1 MARTLTPKDIAVIL
15 NKVIDQAT
23 GDSAL
28 VSTDLTDFVS
38 VGENLMASGKE
49 NVLNA
54 LSLVLGRL
62 IVAVRPYNAK
72 FALIDAENSG
82 IYSNRLRKVSYYTDP
97 ALSAGNWNTQL
108 FTNLEEGFTNGQ
120 NPNAGGTPQST
131 KSMWE
136 QKPRIPLELNFGGSS
151 VWQTVLTTY
160 EYQLQQAFRS
170 AEDFGRFAEGIL
182 TQLGNEIEMQKENF
196 NRLTV
201 LNFIAG
207 LYDVGATSSVVN
219 LTTAINTRNGTSY
232 TTQQIL
238 EAHRDLLA
246 EELAIQVKTTARKL
260 TYNSN
265 VYHISPALS
274 DGRTILRH
282 TPLEDQRL
290 FLSAELMD
298 VMEASVFPQIFNPQ
312 YLSIDNYEAVGYWQY
327 IKNPNSINITP
338 SIPDVA
344 TWQGQT
350 AGNAVTDTLVVGL
363 LFDRDAIMTDWILD
377 RTATTPMEARKGYF
391 NTWYSFSK
399 NAINDFTENAV
410 LFIMED

>member
-120 NPNAGGTPQST
+120 NPNSGGTPQST

-151 VWQTVLTTY
+151 VWQTALTTY

-219 LTTAINTRNGTSY
+219 LTTEINTRNGTSY
-232 TTQQIL
+232 TTAQIL

-246 EELAIQVKTTARKL
+246 QELAIQIKTNARKL

-298 VMEASVFPQIFNPQ
+298 IMEASVMPQIFNPQ
-312 YLSIDNYEAVGYWQY
+312 YLSIDNYEAVGYWQD

-350 AGNAVTDTLVVGL
+350 AGNAVTDPLVVGL

-377 RTATTPMEARKGYF
+377 RTATTPIEARKGYY

>member
-120 NPNAGGTPQST
+120 NPNSGGTPQST

-151 VWQTVLTTY
+151 VWQTALTTY

-298 VMEASVFPQIFNPQ
+298 IMEASVMPQIFNPQ
-312 YLSIDNYEAVGYWQY
+312 YLSIDNYEAVGYWQD

-350 AGNAVTDTLVVGL
+350 AGNAVTDPLVVGL

-377 RTATTPMEARKGYF
+377 RTATTPIEARKGYY

>member
-23 GDSAL
+23 GDSTL

-38 VGENLMASGKE
+38 VGENLMLSGKE

-97 ALSAGNWNTQL
+97 ALNAGNWNTQL

-120 NPNAGGTPQST
+120 NPNSSGTAQST

-136 QKPRIPLELNFGGSS
+136 QHPRIPLEMNFGGSS
-151 VWQTVLTTY
+151 VWQTALTTY
-160 EYQLQQAFRS
+160 EYQLQTAFRS

-219 LTTAINTRNGTSY
+219 LTTEINTRNGATY

-238 EAHRDLLA
+238 ESHRDLLA
-246 EELAIQVKTTARKL
+246 QELAIQVKTNARKL

-265 VYHISPALS
+265 VYHISPALA

-298 VMEASVFPQIFNPQ
+298 IMEASVMPQIFNPQ
-312 YLSIDNYEAVGYWQY
+312 YLSIDNYEAVGYWQD
-327 IKNPNSINITP
+327 INDPFAINITP
-338 SIPDVA
+338 SVPDTA
-344 TWQGQT
+344 TWAGQT
-350 AGNAVTDTLVVGL
+350 AGNAVTDPIVVGL
-363 LFDRDAIMTDWILD
+363 LFDRDAMMTDWILD
-377 RTATTPMEARKGYF
+377 RTATTPIEARKGYY

>member
-350 AGNAVTDTLVVGL
+350 AGNAVTDPLVVGL

>member
-120 NPNAGGTPQST
+120 NPNSGGTPQST

-151 VWQTVLTTY
+151 VWQTAITTY

-170 AEDFGRFAEGIL
+170 ADDFGRFAEGIL

-219 LTTAINTRNGTSY
+219 LTTAINTRNGTTY

-238 EAHRDLLA
+238 ESHRDLLA

-298 VMEASVFPQIFNPQ
+298 IMEASVMPQIFNPQ
-312 YLSIDNYEAVGYWQY
+312 YLSIDNYEAVGYWQD

-350 AGNAVTDTLVVGL
+350 AGNAVTKPIVVGL
-363 LFDRDAIMTDWILD
+363 LFDRDAIMTDWVLD
-377 RTATTPMEARKGYF
+377 RPATTPLEARKGYY